1 MARTVAQLS
10 RPLILSK
17 PTRQS
22 AGRAL
27 YTVSAPGR
35 LDCTALLVGWLF
47 VSDHLSLSTQAKQWR
62 RLDCTATK
70 GSRGSKT
77 ASALHRSSHNPC
89 SGTEQ
94 KVMRRALACAVVA
107 SVAAAFGPFAKK
119 PTPPPR
125 GADPE
130 KQFDGATLSSR
141 DKVSAYN
148 RPPEDSALLS
158 ERWKAAWKSNSGRA
172 RHRRSASAQVEGGRA
187 GRGRR
192 PGARGRPQGRGAGG
206 RARRV
211 LAGPPRQAGRV
222 DPGERPVAGPRDE
235 LRQGP
240 GLVILRNGSLPRPAR
255 PCPGTRT
262 PRGPSCRRGCRSRAT
277 RSTAARPAA

>member
-1 MARTVAQLS
+1 MTTEV
-10 RPLILSK
+10 P
-17 PTRQS
+17 
-22 AGRAL
+22 
-27 YTVSAPGR
+27 
-35 LDCTALLVGWLF
+35 
-47 VSDHLSLSTQAKQWR
+47 AKQWR
-62 RLDCTATK
+62 RLDCTVEPNGYIFPQ
-70 GSRGSKT
+70 GSRGSKA
-77 ASALHRSSHNPC
+77 ASARHRSSPKNLCLQRH
-89 SGTEQ
+89 SQEQ

-211 LAGPPRQAGRV
+211 LAGPPRQAGRL